1 MEAAMATRRQLMNS
15 AWFDVKKWSDHKN
28 VSRVADMLM
37 ADLNLN
43 GSKYKNCLAVIVLNL
58 YSAWRADPNGYVAYS
73 RDETKYVNGQRNFT
87 PRFGF
92 TVMTNTVEAL
102 SNNGYIEHHIGSNRM
117 WDPVEEEF
125 YGFMSRMRATEKLIR
140 VIVKHRIKVR
150 MINRLNDNDY
160 ILQRAEIIKVKKEL
174 KGKKTKTG
182 KIRTT
187 TIKIKND
194 IKIDESNVPE
204 HVNRSRKILY
214 AYNKLLSETY
224 IDVDTEHLM
233 RKDRAALK
241 KKQYNLDLTRKQVYR
256 IFSNGKWTQGGRF
269 YRAWWIECPKALRKY
284 IIINGNSTVEL
295 DYSGVHIQLLYAIQ
309 GINYAARNE
318 DPYRLEGFPHRKLNK
333 LVLLTAI
340 NAQNDKDAVKAT
352 WSQIRKDKLLM
363 EYGLSSHKPLHDILE
378 ALKRKHHE
386 IQDCIASGYGIKL
399 QYIDSQIAERIVEYF
414 TTRKIPIL
422 TVHDSFI
429 VESITW
435 RTLEDV
441 MKREYAAEV
450 RRFLKLTFE
459 STQETIWYDGRIN
472 VPVQG
477 DTIINVDITRLKS
490 RWIRAIR
497 TIPLHTYKQGRRYRK
512 YRLTNDPYVV
522 ARISN

>member
-1 MEAAMATRRQLMNS
+1 MATRRELMNS
-15 AWFDVKKWSDHKN
+15 ALFDVRKWSDHKN
-28 VSRVADMLM
+28 VSRIADTLM
-37 ADLNLN
+37 ADLNLKRL
-43 GSKYKNCLAVIVLNL
+43 KYKSCLAVVVLNL
-58 YSAWRADPNGYVAYS
+58 YSAWRADPSGYVAYS
-73 RDETKYVNGQRNFT
+73 RDETKYVQGQRYYT

-92 TVMTNTVEAL
+92 TVMSNTVEAL
-102 SNNGYIEHHIGSNRM
+102 SNNEYIEHHIGSNRM

-125 YGFMSRMRATEKLIR
+125 YGFMSRMRATKKLIR
-140 VIVKHRIKVR
+140 LIVKYRIKVR
-150 MINRLNDNDY
+150 MINRLSNSGY
-160 ILQRAEIIKVKKEL
+160 LVQREEKVRVRTGSRTVKVGKEIPIVEATL
-174 KGKKTKTG
+174 
-182 KIRTT
+182 
-187 TIKIKND
+187 
-194 IKIDESNVPE
+194 PE
-204 HVNRSRKILY
+204 HILKSREILEL
-214 AYNKLLSETY
+214 YNKLLSETY
-224 IDVDTEHLM
+224 IDVDNEHLM

-241 KKQYNLDLTRKQVYR
+241 KKQYNLDLTRKQVFR
-256 IFSNGKWTQGGRF
+256 IYSNGKWDEGGRF

-284 IIINGNSTVEL
+284 ISINGNSTVEL
-295 DYSGVHIQLLYAIQ
+295 DYSGVHIQLLYAIK
-309 GINYAARNE
+309 GINYAARDE

-378 ALKRKHHE
+378 ALKLKHHE

-414 TTRKIPIL
+414 TTRRIPIL

-441 MKREYAAEV
+441 MKREYTAEV
-450 RRFLKLTFE
+450 SRFLRLAFE
-459 STQETIWYDGRIN
+459 STQETVWYDGRIE
-472 VPVQG
+472 VPLQG
-477 DTIINVDITRLKS
+477 DTIINVDMTCLKS

-497 TIPLHTYKQGRRYRK
+497 AIPLHRYKQGRRYKK
-512 YRLTNDPYVV
+512 YMLTNDPYVV